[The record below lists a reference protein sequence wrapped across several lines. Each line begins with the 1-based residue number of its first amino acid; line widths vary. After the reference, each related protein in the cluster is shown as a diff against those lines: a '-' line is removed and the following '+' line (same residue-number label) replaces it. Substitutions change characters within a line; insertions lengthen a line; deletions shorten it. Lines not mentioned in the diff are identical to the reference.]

1 MTLIIFQSL
10 RNVVVVRTIT
20 TKYKYDFTALSDHND
35 HFDTFSPTLLR
46 RHCYRLII
54 SSFAHQVYFLPIG
67 FFFFCS
73 TRAHSDTFT
82 YYRGHVYGDGVMLFN
97 TDSIRGD
104 SIGVFF
110 LFFFSL
116 FSVDTRYYQRR
127 YCIIRPSSDDV
138 RIVVVVYAVVIRVV
152 AVSPG
157 DVRRG
162 ERLFPKRSK
171 KSKSFVHKTI
181 YFHIVVQ
188 EREGKKRTRRCAPF
202 YARHPKQ
209 QLLWRT
215 TVT

>member
-1 MTLIIFQSL
+1 MLSSVLLPPNTNMISLLCPTTMTILIHFLPHYCADTVTVWLFPRSPTRFTFFQS
-10 RNVVVVRTIT
+10 V
-20 TKYKYDFTALSDHND
+20 
-35 HFDTFSPTLLR
+35 
-46 RHCYRLII
+46 
-54 SSFAHQVYFLPIG
+54 